1 MKAQITNRTHIALRL
16 ALTTFVFG
24 LAVFTPLVSRAAEPP
39 SATEATADALAGSTN
54 CNFLPAGLCPADG
67 DINSV
72 IAGTVNL
79 LVGIFSAVFVLM
91 VVIAGVQMA
100 SAGDSPDRLKAAKGR
115 LTNAIVGLVF
125 LVLMRAILALLGI
138 VV

>member
-1 MKAQITNRTHIALRL
+1 MKAQITNRTQVALRL
-16 ALTTFVFG
+16 ALTIFVFG

-39 SATEATADALAGSTN
+39 AAKEATADALEGSTN
-54 CNFLPAGLCPADG
+54 CNFLPAGLCPADA

-91 VVIAGVQMA
+91 IVIAGVQMA

>member
-1 MKAQITNRTHIALRL
+1 MIQKRNKLQVASRL
-16 ALTTFVFG
+16 ALTLFVFG
-24 LAVFTPLVSRAAEPP
+24 LASFTPIISYAEEPTTAAN
-39 SATEATADALAGSTN
+39 ATADALEGSTS
-54 CNFLPAGLCPADG
+54 CNFLPAGLCPADAN
-67 DINSV
+67 INSV

-91 VVIAGVQMA
+91 IVIAGVQMA

-125 LVLMRAILALLGI
+125 LILMRAILALLGI
-138 VV
+138 VI

>member
-16 ALTTFVFG
+16 ALAVFVFC
-24 LAVFTPLVSRAAEPP
+24 LANLAPLASQAAEPP
-39 SATEATADALAGSTN
+39 AAAKATADALEGSTN
-54 CNFLPAGLCPADG
+54 CNFLPAGLCPADA

-91 VVIAGVQMA
+91 IVIAGVQMA